1 MEFPLDLK
9 AALEKQAAKYRHSDL
24 KQAARAIS
32 DRYREGGNKRLTKEI
47 EAAAYAVTR
56 MPATYGAVSDALSYS
71 LKHREAATLKHRGA
85 LTLERRETST
95 LRNSGSEWGSVLD
108 AGAGCGAASWAA
120 ASFLRPETVTCLER
134 EGVMR
139 KIGES
144 LMQEGAFAS
153 ATVGA
158 FAPNVHWMDADLM
171 TADFQK
177 KYDLVIAS
185 YVINELAESD
195 REEAVMKL
203 WQAADR
209 MLLLVEPG
217 TPAGFAVLQKAREIL
232 LDAGAHIAA
241 PCPHEQACRL
251 AADDWCHF
259 TSRIPRSKLHKELKD
274 GDAPFEDEKY
284 TYIAFVREETKNAG
298 ARILRHPYIEKGRI
312 TLEVCGETE
321 NKTLRITKKDGKLFK
336 TARKAKCGD
345 EI

>member
-1 MEFPLDLK
+1 MEFPLNLK
-9 AALEKQAAKYRHSDL
+9 AALEKQASKYRRSDL
-24 KQAARAIS
+24 KQAAKAIS
-32 DRYREGGNKRLTKEI
+32 DRYRDGGNKRLTKEI

-71 LKHREAATLKHRGA
+71 LKRWEAATLKRQET
-85 LTLERRETST
+85 LTLE
-95 LRNSGSEWGSVLD
+95 NSGSEWRSVLD
-108 AGAGCGAASWAA
+108 AGAGCGAASWVA

-139 KIGES
+139 NIGES
-144 LMQEGAFAS
+144 LMQEGAFAR
-153 ATVGA
+153 ATAGA
-158 FAPNVHWMDADLM
+158 IAPDVHWMDADLM

-312 TLEVCGETE
+312 TLEVCDKTE

>member
-9 AALEKQAAKYRHSDL
+9 AALEKQAGKYRHADL

-32 DRYREGGNKRLTKEI
+32 DRYREGSGNRRLTKEI

-56 MPATYGAVSDALSYS
+56 MPATYGAVSDALRYS
-71 LKHREAATLKHRGA
+71 IEMCPQADFT
-85 LTLERRETST
+85 
-95 LRNSGSEWGSVLD
+95 SVLD

-120 ASFLRPETVTCLER
+120 ASFSRVLKTITCLER

-139 KIGES
+139 NTGQA
-144 LMQEGAFAS
+144 LMQEGPDVLKNARWL
-153 ATVGA
+153 G
-158 FAPNVHWMDADLM
+158 ADLM
-171 TADFQK
+171 TADLSK
-177 KYDLVIAS
+177 PHDLVIAS

-195 REEAVMKL
+195 REEAVKKL
-203 WQAADR
+203 WQSAGR

-217 TPAGFAVLQKAREIL
+217 TPAGFAVLKKAREIL

-241 PCPHEQACRL
+241 PCPHETACRL

-259 TSRIPRSKLHKELKD
+259 TCRLQRSRLHKELKD

-284 TYIAFVREETKNAG
+284 TYMAFVREETEHVK
-298 ARILRHPYIEKGRI
+298 ARILRHPYIEKGRV
-312 TLEVCGETE
+312 TLEVCGESE

-345 EI
+345 GI

>member
-1 MEFPLDLK
+1 MIPGGEDKMEFPLDLK
-9 AALEKQAAKYRHSDL
+9 AALEKQAAKYRYSEL

-71 LKHREAATLKHRGA
+71 IKN
-85 LTLERRETST
+85 
-95 LRNSGSEWGSVLD
+95 NSDSEWGSVLD

-120 ASFLRPETVTCLER
+120 ASFLQPETVTCLER

-139 KIGES
+139 NIGES
-144 LMQEGAFAS
+144 LMRDGDSGGGYGSPAVLKNAR
-153 ATVGA
+153 
-158 FAPNVHWMDADLM
+158 WIDADLM
-171 TADFQK
+171 TADFQDR
-177 KYDLVIAS
+177 YDLVIAS
-185 YVINELAESD
+185 YVINELPEGD
-195 REEAVMKL
+195 REEVVKKL
-203 WQAADR
+203 WKAAGR

-217 TPAGFAVLQKAREIL
+217 TPAGFAVLQKAREML
-232 LDAGAHIAA
+232 LDEGAHIAA
-241 PCPHEQACRL
+241 PCPHEKACRL

-259 TSRIPRSKLHKELKD
+259 TSRIPRSRMHKELKD

-284 TYIAFVREETKNAG
+284 AYIAFVREEIAHTG
-298 ARILRHPYIEKGRI
+298 ARILRHPYIEKGRV
-312 TLEVCGETE
+312 TLEVCDKTE
-321 NKTLRITKKDGKLFK
+321 NKTLHITKRDGRLFK

>member
-1 MEFPLDLK
+1 MESVEFPLDLK
-9 AALEKQAAKYRHSDL
+9 AALEKQAEKYKRSDL
-24 KQAARAIS
+24 KQAAKAIS

-71 LKHREAATLKHRGA
+71 IKHQEAATLEHQEA
-85 LTLERRETST
+85 VMLE
-95 LRNSGSEWGSVLD
+95 NSGSKWSSVLD

-139 KIGES
+139 NIGES

-153 ATVGA
+153 ATAGA
-158 FAPNVHWMDADLM
+158 VARNVRWMDADLM
-171 TADFQK
+171 TTDFQK

-195 REEAVMKL
+195 REEAVKKL

-284 TYIAFVREETKNAG
+284 TYIAFVREETKHAG
-298 ARILRHPYIEKGRI
+298 ARILRHPYVEKGRI